1 MGNGALCVP
10 DYGRSPVED
19 DASAEALGGGDF
31 QAFRLSV
38 QYLLLF
44 MVLELFSLS
53 DKHRRYNS

>member
-1 MGNGALCVP
+1 M
-10 DYGRSPVED
+10 ED